1 MISSN
6 KKLRDLIFQGKIVYL
21 NNLLVVNNKKF
32 IKKNTLTKYAY
43 NHIDECALSFKVTF
57 YKNDEII
64 EFDII
69 KISHHGSLKNNF
81 EWIEKL
87 YSKKYIVSTNG
98 KSHGHPHKEVLAKI
112 LQNNFKQKEFYFNYP
127 IRLKEE
133 LEKEELQEIYNYSVE
148 FGDGKSIL
156 KIEVNNK

>member
-1 MISSN
+1 MNSI
-6 KKLRDLIFQGKIVYL
+6 K
-21 NNLLVVNNKKF
+21 NL
-32 IKKNTLTKYAY
+32 
-43 NHIDECALSFKVTF
+43 
-57 YKNDEII
+57 YKNDEIV

-98 KSHGHPHKEVLAKI
+98 KSNGHPHKEVLAKI

>member
-1 MISSN
+1 MNS
-6 KKLRDLIFQGKIVYL
+6 
-21 NNLLVVNNKKF
+21 
-32 IKKNTLTKYAY
+32 IKK
-43 NHIDECALSFKVTF
+43 F

-112 LQNNFKQKEFYFNYP
+112 LQNNFKQKKIYFNYP
-127 IRLKEE
+127 IALKEE
-133 LEKEELQEIYNYSVE
+133 LEKQELQEIYNYSVE